1 MPPRNFPVFSGMHCK
16 CVAMKQIL
24 FLVFTAAILSV
35 SAQTEGELI
44 DARPV
49 RVMIVPYHPNYYL
62 SDADQE
68 LAEINEK
75 KPDELSR
82 IFRYGLDFS
91 MQVQVQQQFEAYSF
105 LRDTAE
111 VADAELRSM
120 YSGITYKYQ
129 KPFDLLSDDKVEE
142 RKDTHD
148 GDIFGI
154 HQTNEEEKEKRKR
167 WGQPDEDEVELP
179 KEYMNAVVKDPTVLA
194 DISGRYGVDY
204 FIFLNQFELKT
215 NYETCLDRASHNFQR
230 EVLVHYS
237 IYDRHGN
244 QLKGSVVSVLFGS
257 NDNRLDL
264 IIGEYLPQ
272 ITAGIQRELLGQ
284 VLKDND

>member
-1 MPPRNFPVFSGMHCK
+1 
-16 CVAMKQIL
+16 MKQIL

-105 LRDTAE
+105 LRIRQRWRMLNCAACIPVSPTNT
-111 VADAELRSM
+111 RS
-120 YSGITYKYQ
+120 
-129 KPFDLLSDDKVEE
+129 L
-142 RKDTHD
+142 
-148 GDIFGI
+148 
-154 HQTNEEEKEKRKR
+154 
-167 WGQPDEDEVELP
+167 
-179 KEYMNAVVKDPTVLA
+179 
-194 DISGRYGVDY
+194 
-204 FIFLNQFELKT
+204 
-215 NYETCLDRASHNFQR
+215 
-230 EVLVHYS
+230 
-237 IYDRHGN
+237 
-244 QLKGSVVSVLFGS
+244 
-257 NDNRLDL
+257 
-264 IIGEYLPQ
+264 
-272 ITAGIQRELLGQ
+272 
-284 VLKDND
+284 